1 MELRE
6 VRGNGEWK
14 VEIVE
19 GNRSVSQLWIIDRS
33 MRIGSC
39 PVKTGGIGGVGTDRE
54 YRMQGLAKR
63 VLEGAVELMQRE
75 GYDASFLYG
84 IQDFYHRFGYVTCM
98 PERRLYVDT
107 RAAERAE
114 KRGKM
119 RRVKKTDWPQIVR
132 IYNRDNDRRTAS
144 VVRAPRTWDRFPM
157 GSQFGVKAEVW
168 VAVDD
173 RDRIKGYIAVDD
185 VEHRVRAAEL
195 GGEGEDLFHSLLQ
208 FLASRAV
215 KLRRQ
220 ELSLSIPVDHPF
232 ALFCRNF
239 GCRESTHFG
248 RNGGPM
254 GRIINLNSLLEKIL
268 PELGERWGY
277 GDREVG
283 VSFATD
289 LGNYSLNWKGGKLPL
304 AGGGEGCRVRLRQE
318 ALMLLLMGYRTPSDL
333 LAEGEI
339 KVGRRVLPLL
349 ERLFPLQQAHMWWP
363 DRF

>member
-6 VRGNGEWK
+6 ERGNGEWK

-19 GNRSVSQLWIIDRS
+19 GGKSISRLWIIDRV

-39 PVKTGGIGGVGTDRE
+39 AVKTGGIGGVGTDRE
-54 YRMQGLAKR
+54 YRMQGLAKQ
-63 VLEGAVELMQRE
+63 VLEGGVELMKRE
-75 GYDASFLYG
+75 RYDASFLYG

-114 KRGKM
+114 NRGKV
-119 RRVKKTDWPQIVR
+119 RRVKKEDWPQIVR
-132 IYNRDNDRRTAS
+132 IYNRDNARRTAS
-144 VVRAPRTWDRFPM
+144 VVRDPRKWDRFPM
-157 GSQFGVKAEVW
+157 GSQFGVDAQVW
-168 VAVDD
+168 VAVDE
-173 RDRIKGYIAVDD
+173 RDRVKGYIAIDAS
-185 VEHRVRAAEL
+185 EQRARAAEL
-195 GGEGEDLFHSLLQ
+195 GGVGEDLFHTLLK
-208 FLASRAV
+208 FMASQAV

-248 RNGGPM
+248 RNGGAM
-254 GRIINLNSLLEKIL
+254 GRIINLDSLMEKVL
-268 PELGERWGY
+268 PELEERWGY

-283 VSFATD
+283 VDLITD
-289 LGNYSLNWKGGKLPL
+289 LGNCSLKWEQGKLGL
-304 AGGGEGCRVRLRQE
+304 GEDRKGSAVRLHQE

-333 LAEGEI
+333 LVEGRI
-339 KVGRRVLPLL
+339 KGGRRVLPLL

>member
-6 VRGNGEWK
+6 ERGNGEWK

-19 GNRSVSQLWIIDRS
+19 GTRSVSQLWIIDRV
-33 MRIGSC
+33 MRIGSRA
-39 PVKTGGIGGVGTDRE
+39 VKTGGIGGVGTDRE
-54 YRMQGLAKR
+54 YRMQGLAKQ
-63 VLEGAVELMQRE
+63 VLEGAVELMKRE

-119 RRVKKTDWPQIVR
+119 RRVKKGDWPQIVR
-132 IYNRDNDRRTAS
+132 IYNRDNARRTAS
-144 VVRAPRTWDRFPM
+144 VVRDPRTWNRFPM
-157 GSQFGVKAEVW
+157 GSQFGVDAEVW

-173 RDRIKGYIAVDD
+173 GDRVKGYVAVDD
-185 VEHRVRAAEL
+185 VEGRVRAAEL
-195 GGEGEDLFHSLLQ
+195 GGVGEDLFHTLLK

-215 KLRRQ
+215 RLRRQ

-254 GRIINLNSLLEKIL
+254 GRIINLNSLMEKIL
-268 PELGERWGY
+268 PELEDRWGHED
-277 GDREVG
+277 GESG
-283 VSFATD
+283 VNLATD
-289 LGNYSLNWKGGKLPL
+289 LGSCSLNWEQGKLAL
-304 AGGGEGCRVRLRQE
+304 GEERKGSVIRLRQE

-333 LAEGEI
+333 LAEGRI
-339 KVGRRVLPLL
+339 KGGRWVLPLL